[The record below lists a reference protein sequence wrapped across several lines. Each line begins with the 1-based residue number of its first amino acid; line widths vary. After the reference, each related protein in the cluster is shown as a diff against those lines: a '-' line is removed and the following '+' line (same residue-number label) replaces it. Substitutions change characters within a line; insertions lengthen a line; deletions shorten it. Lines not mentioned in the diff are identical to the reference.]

1 MLFQKFGQEFV
12 RQNFCPTKSF
22 VSLNYLPKAKTSS
35 IFVWPIFTDRVLP
48 AILECEDDTS
58 KTVLGQSNDFAS
70 DESKLEGAIMKQGSS
85 RNASVLPW
93 WSTCLSMKPDPY
105 GYRFSKSWLLR
116 MDYVVYI
123 KRQ

>member
-1 MLFQKFGQEFV
+1 M
-12 RQNFCPTKSF
+12 
-22 VSLNYLPKAKTSS
+22 
-35 IFVWPIFTDRVLP
+35 P

-58 KTVLGQSNDFAS
+58 KTVLGQPNDFAS
-70 DESKLEGAIMKQGSS
+70 DESKLEEAIMKRGSS

-116 MDYVVYI
+116 IYIGLFCLHKKTVMLMGSVVLTYY
-123 KRQ
+123 